1 MNDKHFMEIALALA
15 KKGEGY
21 TSPNPMVGAVVVKG
35 QTVVGQGFHKAA
47 GEDHAEVVAIKDA
60 GFSANGATLYVTLEP
75 CNHTGRTSPCTE
87 RVLEAGISRMVAA
100 MKDPNPDIVGGGIAY
115 LKKKGISVSLGV
127 CENEAKRLN
136 EAFIKYV
143 NTKRPFVTIKCAS
156 TLDGRIATRTGDAR
170 WVSGNASRKFVH
182 RLRHQ
187 VDGIMVGVETI
198 KRDNPHLTTRL
209 DGKKGLDPTRI
220 ILDTHLSV
228 PENANVLSPGS
239 ASDTLIVTGK
249 TAPDP
254 ATAEKKVQIEKR
266 GFRVIESPVKGG
278 WIDLDRLMDR
288 LGAMGLT
295 SLLVEGGSRVIGSA
309 LSSGIGDKILFF
321 YAPKILGGDDG
332 FPICKGTGPA
342 SMSGCIPVKNISVHR
357 FENDV
362 MIEGYIDHFSDV
374 FKGAV

>member
-1 MNDKHFMEIALALA
+1 MDDKHFMEIALPLA

-21 TSPNPMVGAVVVKG
+21 TSPNPMVGAVVVKS
-35 QTVVGQGFHKAA
+35 QTVVGKGFHKAA
-47 GEDHAEVVAIKDA
+47 GKDHAEVMAINDA

-87 RVLEAGISRMVAA
+87 KVLEAGISRMVVA
-100 MKDPNPDIVGGGIAY
+100 MKDPNPDIVGGGITY
-115 LKKKGISVSLGV
+115 LKKKGISVLSGV
-127 CENEAKRLN
+127 CENEAARLN

-182 RLRHQ
+182 ELRHQ

-209 DGKKGLDPTRI
+209 DGTKGLDPTRI

-239 ASDTLIVTGK
+239 ASDTLVVT
-249 TAPDP
+249 
-254 ATAEKKVQIEKR
+254 
-266 GFRVIESPVKGG
+266 
-278 WIDLDRLMDR
+278 
-288 LGAMGLT
+288 
-295 SLLVEGGSRVIGSA
+295 
-309 LSSGIGDKILFF
+309 
-321 YAPKILGGDDG
+321 
-332 FPICKGTGPA
+332 
-342 SMSGCIPVKNISVHR
+342 
-357 FENDV
+357 
-362 MIEGYIDHFSDV
+362 
-374 FKGAV
+374 

>member
-1 MNDKHFMEIALALA
+1 MDDKHFMEIALALA
-15 KKGEGY
+15 KKGAGY
-21 TSPNPMVGAVVVKG
+21 TSPNPMVGSVVVKA
-35 QTVVGQGFHKAA
+35 QTVVGKGFHRAA
-47 GEDHAEVVAIKDA
+47 GEDHAEVMAVDNA

-75 CNHTGRTSPCTE
+75 CNHTGRTSPCTKKI
-87 RVLEAGISRMVAA
+87 LEAGISRMVVA
-100 MKDPNPDIVGGGIAY
+100 MKDPNPDVVGGGISY
-115 LKKKGISVSLGV
+115 LRKQGISVTLGV

-136 EAFIKYV
+136 EIFIKFV

-209 DGKKGLDPTRI
+209 DGKKGLDPMRI

-239 ASDTLIVTGK
+239 ASGTLIVTGK
-249 TAPDP
+249 TTSDS
-254 ATAEKKVQIEKR
+254 ATARKKAKIEKKGI
-266 GFRVIESPVKGG
+266 RVIESPVKSG
-278 WIDLDRLMDR
+278 WIDLDPLMDR
-288 LGAMGLT
+288 LGAMELT

-309 LSSGIGDKILFF
+309 LSSCIGDKIMFF

-342 SMSGCIPVKNISVHR
+342 SMSECTPVKNISVHR

-362 MIEGYIDHFSDV
+362 MIEGYI
-374 FKGAV
+374 GADIED